1 MRSKDKLRAPKE
13 HTRAKS
19 IDRLVGGDDDAH
31 GLPSLAVSTSM
42 ASGHVDQPD
51 ALKDLSPVA
60 RAGSPSLSDAHSLH
74 PSDSASRQSS
84 LSSLSSRLHRN
95 WAHVNDLEIG
105 PSLDITPVPAQDQQ
119 LSHRAATHILPTQQ
133 QSIASTR
140 ETSDVRF
147 NKAKDEL
154 IRRRV
159 QEAHISSERSSSA
172 ARSRPSSAISRNTC
186 PPSPDDEAFFQR
198 QKVEDYL
205 SRHDPSSENSPV
217 GGQDRGLAFCS
228 SEEQF
233 TPMSQST
240 SNPSIPSVASAG
252 SSAPDECSPMNN
264 YQTMIPTASADSFH
278 HNQFDV
284 PIDDPAGYDGDHAL
298 ESDDDDSDDDGL
310 FIGKRK
316 PTQSQRSE
324 SISVAEISRSDI
336 RTEVLHHRR
345 RSGRS
350 GSNGTVKKIPPP
362 GETVSDHTPEAH

>member
-1 MRSKDKLRAPKE
+1 
-13 HTRAKS
+13 
-19 IDRLVGGDDDAH
+19 
-31 GLPSLAVSTSM
+31 
-42 ASGHVDQPD
+42 
-51 ALKDLSPVA
+51 
-60 RAGSPSLSDAHSLH
+60 
-74 PSDSASRQSS
+74 
-84 LSSLSSRLHRN
+84 
-95 WAHVNDLEIG
+95 
-105 PSLDITPVPAQDQQ
+105 
-119 LSHRAATHILPTQQ
+119 
-133 QSIASTR
+133 
-140 ETSDVRF
+140 VRF

-159 QEAHISSERSSSA
+159 NEVNTSRERSSSA
-172 ARSRPSSAISRNTC
+172 AKSRPSSAISRSAC
-186 PPSPDDEAFFQR
+186 PPSPDDEAFYQR
-198 QKVEDYL
+198 QQVEDYL

-217 GGQDRGLAFCS
+217 GGQERGLAFCS

-264 YQTMIPTASADSFH
+264 YQSMIPTASADSFH

-310 FIGKRK
+310 FIGRRK

-324 SISVAEISRSDI
+324 SVSIAEVSRSDI
-336 RTEVLHHRR
+336 RKEVLHNRR

-362 GETVSDHTPEAH
+362 GEALDDNTPTQSTSTS